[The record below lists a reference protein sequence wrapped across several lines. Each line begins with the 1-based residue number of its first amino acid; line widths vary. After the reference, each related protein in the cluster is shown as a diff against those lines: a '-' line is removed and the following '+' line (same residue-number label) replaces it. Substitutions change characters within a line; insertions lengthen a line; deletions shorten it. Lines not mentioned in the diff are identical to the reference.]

1 MEDTTPSYEQLYM
14 DHQRVL
20 AEYYRDSVDF
30 HKQIIQLKDELAD
43 ALQEV
48 DLRTLDF
55 ERMKDQR
62 DSHKAALASISLFVS
77 AGIGE
82 EDTAAEDYA
91 KRIKDGITNMVL
103 AMSKS

>member
-20 AEYYRDSVDF
+20 AEYYRDSEDF
-30 HKQIIQLKDELAD
+30 HKQIQVLQDE
-43 ALQEV
+43 
-48 DLRTLDF
+48 
-55 ERMKDQR
+55 R
-62 DSHKAALASISLFVS
+62 DGYKAALASISLFVS

-82 EDTAAEDYA
+82 EDTTAEDYA
-91 KRIKDGITNMVL
+91 ERIKDGIVHMVL

>member
-1 MEDTTPSYEQLYM
+1 MNN
-14 DHQRVL
+14 H
-20 AEYYRDSVDF
+20 
-30 HKQIIQLKDELAD
+30 IIQLKNELAD

-62 DSHKAALASISLFVS
+62 DRYKAALASISLFVG

-82 EDTAAEDYA
+82 EDTTAEDYA
-91 KRIKDGITNMVL
+91 NRIKDGITQMVL
-103 AMSKS
+103 DMSKS